1 MCNNGVLTVTVGQSP
16 NVFYTVVEQ
25 TDQHQSVTVQE
36 DVLAALIARTHLEA
50 NANLKVTHLTAYW
63 CLHRSQSILLLK
75 QSRTD

>member
-25 TDQHQSVTVQE
+25 IDQHQSIAVQE
-36 DVLAALIARTHLEA
+36 DVLAAFVAWPHLEA
-50 NANLKVTHLTAYW
+50 NANLKLTHLTAYW